1 MKVRISWTSKGKA
14 YHSKVC
20 EKYDLERG
28 IGVNWVKVY
37 DLTDKQYNEL
47 ETAEKSEIL
56 IRTKL

>member
-14 YHSKVC
+14 YHSKAC

-47 ETAEKSEIL
+47 ETAEKSGIL

>member
-20 EKYDLERG
+20 EKYDIERG

-37 DLTDKQYNEL
+37 DLTDKQYSQL
-47 ETAEKSEIL
+47 ETAEKSGIL

>member
-37 DLTDKQYNEL
+37 DLTDKQYNQL
-47 ETAEKSEIL
+47 ETAEKSGIL
-56 IRTKL
+56 ERTKL